1 MKKRDTEPLLP
12 DYFYHVFART
22 NNRERLFVSDENYR
36 FFLRRYTDFLLPI
49 AKTYAFALLENHV
62 HFLIKMRNEQTLAS
76 FCETIN
82 QGRTRSDAFLE
93 SDDPYTPIKPETVA
107 SYQFQRFFTSYA
119 KAFNKQQSRY
129 GNLIQ
134 RPFKRKMIKDESH
147 LFQLVYYIHNNPKK
161 HGYTTD
167 FRSYKWSSYQS
178 FLSDA
183 PTKIERAELLDWF
196 GGRDYFLAFHDQSL
210 DDQSW
215 EFE

>member
-1 MKKRDTEPLLP
+1 MKKRDTEPLLQ

-49 AKTYAFALLENHV
+49 AKTYAYALLENHV
-62 HFLIKMRNEQTLAS
+62 HFLIKMRDEQTLAT
-76 FCETIN
+76 FCETTN

-134 RPFKRKMIKDESH
+134 RPFKRKMIKMSRIC
-147 LFQLVYYIHNNPKK
+147 FSCFTSSTIRKSMA
-161 HGYTTD
+161 TTD